1 MDEPGQSN
9 ERHKIRRPPVS
20 TRRTDSQID
29 ALTAPNVEGQTLIWP
44 QASGLIALAEENRGQ
59 RERYAF
65 TLLGRPAS
73 GWCAE
78 QLKAG
83 LVFMT
88 GHQPA
93 FFHPGVWA
101 KNIATSALAEYAGGE
116 AHFLVVDSDV
126 PHRIAIPWPDDAGP
140 LCRARTSAVAA
151 ATNGRSYEHLTDLPA
166 EDYAAL
172 FAGVPEPW
180 RSPNTAF
187 STFEAGF
194 LHATAADETTPANYV
209 WRWAAGMQ
217 QLEQAL
223 GVVSPMLVRV
233 SDLFTPAYGAHR
245 ESAQAL
251 VGHLLLAPEAFAT
264 AYNKALDNYRTRRGI
279 RGQHH
284 PIPDLFIDGDRIE
297 LPFWMVHPL
306 QPRERLAVSRE
317 SGGQIRLWSGA
328 QPAGAVSPADLLNDC
343 SAALAGAIGDWQI
356 RPRALAQT
364 MFARLFACD
373 LFIHGIGGAK
383 YDQITDDII
392 RGFFGVEPPAY
403 ACISA
408 TLRLPLRRYE
418 IGTSE
423 LRDLRHKARDLRYNP
438 QRYLPDDRSEPKIRH
453 LIAARAAAIE
463 ASNRLGAERPKDRS
477 ARLATF
483 NDIRQANAGLMRAAP
498 DLREKT
504 ARQIT
509 EIAARSA
516 HNRITTGREWF
527 FALHP
532 KDDLARLRDTLRG
545 ELGET
550 T

>member
-1 MDEPGQSN
+1 MN
-9 ERHKIRRPPVS
+9 
-20 TRRTDSQID
+20 TTRTDSQID
-29 ALTAPNVEGQTLIWP
+29 ALAAPQVDGQTLIWP
-44 QASGLIALAEENRGQ
+44 QADGLVAVAEENRRQ
-59 RERYAF
+59 RQRYEF
-65 TLLGRPAS
+65 SLLGRPAREWS
-73 GWCAE
+73 AS

-101 KNIATSALAEYAGGE
+101 KSIAASSLAQSAGGQ

-126 PHRIAIPWPDDAGP
+126 PHRIAIPWPDDSEP
-140 LCRARTSAVAA
+140 LCRTRASAVAA
-151 ATNGRSYEHLTDLPA
+151 AANGRSYEHLTDIPT

-180 RSPNTAF
+180 RSSDTAF
-187 STFEAGF
+187 SLFEAGF
-194 LHATAADETTPANYV
+194 LHSKAADQQGRVDYV
-209 WRWAAGMQ
+209 EHWMAGILAIEQELDAA
-217 QLEQAL
+217 
-223 GVVSPMLVRV
+223 SPSFVRV
-233 SDLFTPAYGAHR
+233 SDLFTPAAATDH
-245 ESAQAL
+245 ESALAFAA
-251 VGHLLLAPEAFAT
+251 HLLLDAEAFAT
-264 AYNKALDNYRTRRGI
+264 AYNMALDKYRTRRGI

-284 PIPDLFIDGDRIE
+284 PIPDLLIADDHIE
-297 LPFWMVHPL
+297 LPFWLVHPL

-317 SGGQIRLWSGA
+317 SGGEICLWSGA
-328 QPAGAVSPADLLNDC
+328 KLAGVVSPSDLRDDC
-343 SAALAGAIGDWQI
+343 SAAIAGAIGDWQI

-392 RGFFGVEPPAY
+392 RAFFGIEPPAY

-418 IGTSE
+418 IGNSE

-438 QRYLPDDRSEPKIRH
+438 QRYLPDDGSEPKIRH
-453 LIAARAAAIE
+453 LITERAAAIK
-463 ASNRLGAERPKDRS
+463 ASNRLRLERPKDRS

-483 NDIRQANAGLMRAAP
+483 NDIRQANAELMRAVP
-498 DLREKT
+498 NLREQT
-504 ARQIT
+504 TRQIT
-509 EIAARSA
+509 EVVARSA
-516 HNRITTGREWF
+516 HNRITTNREWF

-532 KDDLARLRDTLRG
+532 RNDLARLRATLRSK
-545 ELGET
+545 LGET